1 MSVNL
6 SPLGGAGWQFF
17 TDDGIPLSDGLIY
30 TYYAGTT
37 TPLTT
42 YTSGQGTVANLNPV
56 ELNSA
61 GRPPSQIW
69 LAPVPYKFV
78 LKTSAFV
85 TIWTMD
91 NLSGLVSAGTQSTA
105 TATQG
110 QTVFSG
116 LNYTIGNNSLNVYVN
131 GSKQIV
137 TLNYTESSTNSIT
150 FVTGLNVSDVVE
162 FIQ

>member
-17 TDDGIPLSDGLIY
+17 NDNGIPLSGGLIY
-30 TYYAGTT
+30 TYTAGTT
-37 TPLTT
+37 APLVT
-42 YTSGQGTVANLNPV
+42 YTSSQGNIANTNPV
-56 ELNSA
+56 VLNSA
-61 GRPPSQIW
+61 GRPPSEIW
-69 LAPVPYKFV
+69 LTPSPYKFV
-78 LKTSAFV
+78 LKTSTGI

-91 NLSGLVSAGTQSTA
+91 NLTGFASAGTQSTA

-116 LNYTIGNNSLNVYVN
+116 LNYVIGNNSLNVYVN

-137 TLNYTESSTNSIT
+137 TLNYVETNTNTIT
-150 FVTGLNVSDVVE
+150 FVSALNAGDVVE
-162 FIQ
+162 FVQ

>member
-17 TDDGIPLSDGLIY
+17 SDSGVPLSGGLIY
-30 TYYAGTT
+30 TYTAGTT
-37 TPLTT
+37 TPSTT
-42 YTSGQGTVANLNPV
+42 YTSSQGNVANTNPIV
-56 ELNSA
+56 LDSA
-61 GRPPSQIW
+61 GRPPSEIW
-69 LAPVPYKFV
+69 LAPSPYKFV
-78 LKTSAFV
+78 LKTSTGI

-91 NLSGLVSAGTQSTA
+91 NLTGFASAGTQSTA

-137 TLNYTESSTNSIT
+137 IVNYTETNTNSIT
-150 FVTGLNVSDVVE
+150 FVTGLNVGDVVE
-162 FIQ
+162 FVQ